1 MENREGPRVALT
13 LGRLGQRQAAVGSE
27 SSPSAPPPGSRRS
40 RLPGQ
45 PALRQGRRRRGLPQ
59 RQISRRRFAVSTA
72 AAAPF
77 ASAGH
82 RLLYPAPHLS
92 TAAAVQTRWPFPS
105 RRTPPLPPSMS
116 SLPRCRALPF
126 TRGGDLSGTIS
137 AGSGRSDRRRCFSDG
152 ATFCR
157 GAPRRGG
164 AHPSQAPRQ
173 SFAQAMIFAA
183 CAKIEDGGS
192 MAMAAVPLVGQIG
205 VFLARD
211 ILKEA
216 GY

>member
-1 MENREGPRVALT
+1 MQKVYSVNITSYILAH
-13 LGRLGQRQAAVGSE
+13 
-27 SSPSAPPPGSRRS
+27 
-40 RLPGQ
+40 
-45 PALRQGRRRRGLPQ
+45 
-59 RQISRRRFAVSTA
+59 IC
-72 AAAPF
+72 
-77 ASAGH
+77 
-82 RLLYPAPHLS
+82 
-92 TAAAVQTRWPFPS
+92 
-105 RRTPPLPPSMS
+105 
-116 SLPRCRALPF
+116 LPRRRALPF

-137 AGSGRSDRRRCFSDG
+137 AGSGRGDRRRCFSDG

-157 GAPRRGG
+157 GALRHGG
-164 AHPSQAPRQ
+164 VHPSRAPRQ